1 MKNLKP
7 TTNKTALTVLLFSIV
22 SSISYAQKLLN
33 VQQISVRAPAT
44 LKIDGKAGEWDG
56 QLQAYNKATDIFYTM
71 ANDNE
76 NLYLIVQAE
85 KPRIIQKILTVGLTL
100 MVNNSGKK
108 NDNAAGNIAITYPL
122 VGRNY
127 LLSIL
132 NNAGDK
138 IAYKPRGMR
147 DEVLTRTDSTVAI
160 ANKTYNANSTT
171 IKVKGVNDLADTLIS
186 VYNEQHIKVAAA
198 FDNKGVFTYE
208 LAVPLKFLGLSI
220 ADLQKF
226 NYNIK
231 LNSQRIEQRGLGYT
245 VTFDYS
251 HGDPVSTDLDQD
263 LDTTTDFWGE
273 YTLAKK

>member
-85 KPRIIQKILTVGLTL
+85 KPRIIQKILTVGL
-100 MVNNSGKK
+100 
-108 NDNAAGNIAITYPL
+108 TYPL